1 MRPGPEVLA
10 SFGAGSDPVSLPG
23 GEGTAWRAGEVVLK
37 PAGDPRVAR
46 WTADLYHELALLD
59 PLGSS
64 AARRDPLD
72 PLGPVGHLTVRRDP
86 GFRVPRPLRTVAGDG
101 AAGDWV
107 AQDPLA
113 GAWVAWQWL
122 PGEPASWA
130 GVSPLWPRL
139 IAASR
144 AFHTALAGR
153 PAPPWLGRDGSQWA
167 VGDQVAWGERD
178 PGSVLAAAPAPL
190 AGQLRSLLAAL
201 RPVRL
206 PAQLIHGDLGGNVLF
221 APGQPPA
228 VIDFSPYWR
237 PAGLALAVAAV
248 DALTWSGADPA
259 ILGDLADQPELDQ
272 LLARAHV
279 GRLVTEVVTRAG
291 GPDPSTGLETVAQ
304 TGQVVTSLILSRLAL
319 CRLGRFAHPL
329 ARTPGRRAAPAA
341 TAVARQPARCD
352 IRPVG
357 CPPVAAPTGLVFHI
371 RIACLSANGRVVPA
385 LTLAQTSKPGPDPSR
400 LPFLSGTSKP
410 RW

>member
-10 SFGAGSDPVSLPG
+10 SFGASTDPVSLPD
-23 GEGTAWRAGEVVLK
+23 GEGAAWRAGEVVLK
-37 PAGDPRVAR
+37 PAGDPQVAR
-46 WTADLYHELALLD
+46 WTADLYHELAI
-59 PLGSS
+59 
-64 AARRDPLD
+64 
-72 PLGPVGHLTVRRDP
+72 RRDP
-86 GFRVPRPLRTVAGDG
+86 GFRVPRPLRTGAGDG
-101 AAGDWV
+101 GVGDWV

-144 AFHTALAGR
+144 AFHAALAGR
-153 PAPPWLGRDGSQWA
+153 PAPPWLGRDGSQWTT
-167 VGDQVAWGERD
+167 GDQVAWGERD

-279 GRLVTEVVTRAG
+279 GRLVTEVVSRRDD
-291 GPDPSTGLETVAQ
+291 PDPSAALETVTR
-304 TGQVVTSLILSRLAL
+304 TGEPVTALVLERLA
-319 CRLGRFAHPL
+319 
-329 ARTPGRRAAPAA
+329 AR
-341 TAVARQPARCD
+341 
-352 IRPVG
+352 
-357 CPPVAAPTGLVFHI
+357 
-371 RIACLSANGRVVPA
+371 RVV
-385 LTLAQTSKPGPDPSR
+385 
-400 LPFLSGTSKP
+400 
-410 RW
+410 

>member
-10 SFGAGSDPVSLPG
+10 SFGASADPVSLPG

-46 WTADLYHELALLD
+46 WTADLYRDL
-59 PLGSS
+59 
-64 AARRDPLD
+64 DPLD
-72 PLGPVGHLTVRRDP
+72 PLAPLSPLGPLTARQDP
-86 GFRVPRPLRTVAGDG
+86 GFRVPRPLSTTT
-101 AAGDWV
+101 GDWV
-107 AQDPLA
+107 AGDTRT

-139 IAASR
+139 IEASR
-144 AFHTALAGR
+144 AFHAALAGR
-153 PAPPWLGRDGSQWA
+153 PAPPWLGRDGSQWTI
-167 VGDQVAWGERD
+167 GDQVAWGERD
-178 PGSVLAAAPAPL
+178 PGSVLAAAPVPL
-190 AGQLRSLLAAL
+190 GGQLRSLLAAL

-221 APGQPPA
+221 AAGEPPA

-259 ILGDLADQPELDQ
+259 ILDELDGEPELDQ

-279 GRLVTEVVTRAG
+279 GRLVTEVVFRRG
-291 GPDPSTGLETVAQ
+291 DPDPSAGLETVAR
-304 TGQVVTSLILSRLAL
+304 TGEPVTVLVLARLAL
-319 CRLGRFAHPL
+319 G
-329 ARTPGRRAAPAA
+329 
-341 TAVARQPARCD
+341 
-352 IRPVG
+352 
-357 CPPVAAPTGLVFHI
+357 
-371 RIACLSANGRVVPA
+371 
-385 LTLAQTSKPGPDPSR
+385 
-400 LPFLSGTSKP
+400 
-410 RW
+410 

>member
-10 SFGAGSDPVSLPG
+10 SFGASADPVSLPG

-46 WTADLYHELALLD
+46 WTADLYHELAI
-59 PLGSS
+59 
-64 AARRDPLD
+64 
-72 PLGPVGHLTVRRDP
+72 RRDP

-144 AFHTALAGR
+144 AFHAALAGR
-153 PAPPWLGRDGSQWA
+153 PAPPWLGRDGSQWTT
-167 VGDQVAWGERD
+167 GDQVAWGERD

-279 GRLVTEVVTRAG
+279 GRLVTEVVSRRG
-291 GPDPSTGLETVAQ
+291 DPDPSAALETVTR
-304 TGQVVTSLILSRLAL
+304 TGEPVTALVLARLA
-319 CRLGRFAHPL
+319 A
-329 ARTPGRRAAPAA
+329 
-341 TAVARQPARCD
+341 
-352 IRPVG
+352 
-357 CPPVAAPTGLVFHI
+357 
-371 RIACLSANGRVVPA
+371 GRVV
-385 LTLAQTSKPGPDPSR
+385 
-400 LPFLSGTSKP
+400 
-410 RW
+410 

>member
-1 MRPGPEVLA
+1 MRPAPEVLA
-10 SFGAGSDPVSLPG
+10 SFGASADPVSLPG

-46 WTADLYHELALLD
+46 WTADLYHALAIRQ
-59 PLGSS
+59 
-64 AARRDPLD
+64 A
-72 PLGPVGHLTVRRDP
+72 P

-101 AAGDWV
+101 AAGDGSAGDGSFGAGSAGDGGAGDWV

-144 AFHTALAGR
+144 TFHAALAGR
-153 PAPPWLGRDGSQWA
+153 PAPPWLGRDGSQWTT
-167 VGDQVAWGERD
+167 GDQVAWGERD

-221 APGQPPA
+221 ASGQPPT

-237 PAGLALAVAAV
+237 PAGLALAIAAV

-279 GRLVTEVVTRAG
+279 GRLVTEIVSRAG
-291 GPDPSTGLETVAQ
+291 DPDPSAGLETVAR
-304 TGQVVTSLILSRLAL
+304 TGEPVTAL
-319 CRLGRFAHPL
+319 VL
-329 ARTPGRRAAPAA
+329 AR
-341 TAVARQPARCD
+341 
-352 IRPVG
+352 
-357 CPPVAAPTGLVFHI
+357 
-371 RIACLSANGRVVPA
+371 IA
-385 LTLAQTSKPGPDPSR
+385 
-400 LPFLSGTSKP
+400 
-410 RW
+410 

>member
-10 SFGAGSDPVSLPG
+10 SFGASADPVSLPG

-46 WTADLYHELALLD
+46 WTADLYHGLAI
-59 PLGSS
+59 
-64 AARRDPLD
+64 RRA
-72 PLGPVGHLTVRRDP
+72 P
-86 GFRVPRPLRTVAGDG
+86 GFRVPRPLRTIAETGAAETG
-101 AAGDWV
+101 AAGDGVAGAWV

-144 AFHTALAGR
+144 AFHAALAGR
-153 PAPPWLGRDGSQWA
+153 PAPPWLGRDGSLWTT
-167 VGDQVAWGERD
+167 GDQVAWGERD

-279 GRLVTEVVTRAG
+279 GRLVTEVVSRRAD
-291 GPDPSTGLETVAQ
+291 PDPSAALEIVTRTGEP
-304 TGQVVTSLILSRLAL
+304 VTALILARLAS
-319 CRLGRFAHPL
+319 
-329 ARTPGRRAAPAA
+329 
-341 TAVARQPARCD
+341 
-352 IRPVG
+352 
-357 CPPVAAPTGLVFHI
+357 
-371 RIACLSANGRVVPA
+371 LSE
-385 LTLAQTSKPGPDPSR
+385 
-400 LPFLSGTSKP
+400 
-410 RW
+410 

>member
-1 MRPGPEVLA
+1 M
-10 SFGAGSDPVSLPG
+10 
-23 GEGTAWRAGEVVLK
+23 
-37 PAGDPRVAR
+37 
-46 WTADLYHELALLD
+46 
-59 PLGSS
+59 
-64 AARRDPLD
+64 
-72 PLGPVGHLTVRRDP
+72 
-86 GFRVPRPLRTVAGDG
+86 PRPLRTVAGDG

-144 AFHTALAGR
+144 AFHAALAGR
-153 PAPPWLGRDGSQWA
+153 PAPPWLGRDGSQWT

-221 APGQPPA
+221 AAGQPPA

-279 GRLVTEVVTRAG
+279 GRLVTEVVSRRG
-291 GPDPSTGLETVAQ
+291 DPDPSAGLETVAR
-304 TGQVVTSLILSRLAL
+304 TGEPVTALVLARLA
-319 CRLGRFAHPL
+319 A
-329 ARTPGRRAAPAA
+329 
-341 TAVARQPARCD
+341 
-352 IRPVG
+352 
-357 CPPVAAPTGLVFHI
+357 
-371 RIACLSANGRVVPA
+371 GRVV
-385 LTLAQTSKPGPDPSR
+385 
-400 LPFLSGTSKP
+400 
-410 RW
+410 

>member
-10 SFGAGSDPVSLPG
+10 SFGASADPVSLPG
-23 GEGTAWRAGEVVLK
+23 GEGTAWRAGKVVLK

-46 WTADLYHELALLD
+46 WTAGLYRDLAPLA
-59 PLGSS
+59 PLAPL
-64 AARRDPLD
+64 AA
-72 PLGPVGHLTVRRDP
+72 GRDP
-86 GFRVPRPLRTVAGDG
+86 GFRVPRPLRAVAEGG
-101 AAGDWV
+101 ATGDWV

-122 PGEPASWA
+122 PGEPASWS
-130 GVSPLWPRL
+130 GVSPFWPSL

-144 AFHTALAGR
+144 AFHAALAGR
-153 PAPPWLGRDGSQWA
+153 PAPPWLGRDGSQWT

-178 PGSVLAAAPAPL
+178 PGSVLAAAPGPL
-190 AGQLRSLLAAL
+190 AAQLRSLLAAL

-221 APGQPPA
+221 AAGEPPA

-259 ILGDLADQPELDQ
+259 ILGELADQPELDQ

-279 GRLVTEVVTRAG
+279 GRLVTEIASRRG
-291 GPDPSTGLETVAQ
+291 DPDHSAALETVAG
-304 TGQVVTSLILSRLAL
+304 TGDPVTALVLERLAA
-319 CRLGRFAHPL
+319 GR
-329 ARTPGRRAAPAA
+329 
-341 TAVARQPARCD
+341 AV
-352 IRPVG
+352 
-357 CPPVAAPTGLVFHI
+357 
-371 RIACLSANGRVVPA
+371 
-385 LTLAQTSKPGPDPSR
+385 
-400 LPFLSGTSKP
+400 
-410 RW
+410 

>member
-1 MRPGPEVLA
+1 MGPGPEVLA
-10 SFGAGSDPVSLPG
+10 SFGASADPVPLPG

-46 WTADLYHELALLD
+46 WTAGLYRDL
-59 PLGSS
+59 
-64 AARRDPLD
+64 AARRE
-72 PLGPVGHLTVRRDP
+72 P
-86 GFRVPRPLRTVAGDG
+86 GFRVPRPLGTAG
-101 AAGDWV
+101 GDWV

-122 PGEPASWA
+122 PGEPASWS
-130 GVSPLWPRL
+130 GVSPFWPSL

-144 AFHTALAGR
+144 AFHAALAGR
-153 PAPPWLGRDGSQWA
+153 PAPPWLGRDGSQWT

-221 APGQPPA
+221 AAGEPPA

-272 LLARAHV
+272 LLARAHA
-279 GRLVTEVVTRAG
+279 GRLVTEIVSRAG

-304 TGQVVTSLILSRLAL
+304 TGEPVTALVLARLA
-319 CRLGRFAHPL
+319 A
-329 ARTPGRRAAPAA
+329 
-341 TAVARQPARCD
+341 
-352 IRPVG
+352 
-357 CPPVAAPTGLVFHI
+357 
-371 RIACLSANGRVVPA
+371 GRVV
-385 LTLAQTSKPGPDPSR
+385 
-400 LPFLSGTSKP
+400 
-410 RW
+410 